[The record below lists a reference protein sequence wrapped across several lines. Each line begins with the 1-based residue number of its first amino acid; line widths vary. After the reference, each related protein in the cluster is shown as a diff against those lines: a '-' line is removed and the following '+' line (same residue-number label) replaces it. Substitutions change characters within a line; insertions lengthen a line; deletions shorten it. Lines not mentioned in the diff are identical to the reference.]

1 MDDAFRK
8 QNRFES
14 VSSLNHSIANLK
26 SSHAT
31 LEVTS
36 KAFKESIAKEKEIF
50 NQLVAMELSPA
61 PTENTKNTEK
71 VALNSSTETFLE
83 TEVSVKSANP
93 ETQDEGEQAGI
104 EGIMTTEK
112 TPIVHSE

>member
-26 SSHAT
+26 NSHAT
-31 LEVTS
+31 LEITR

-61 PTENTKNTEK
+61 PTENTEEAT
-71 VALNSSTETFLE
+71 LNSSTDTFLE
-83 TEVSVKSANP
+83 AEVSVTSSTP
-93 ETQDEGEQAGI
+93 EPLDEDDQASI
-104 EGIMTTEK
+104 EGIMTTEE
-112 TPIVHSE
+112 TPIVHSK